1 MEINEIL
8 NIKNSSVHFIGI
20 GGVSMSSLAKLL
32 KEDGHKISGS
42 DMNLSGNVKKLMADG
57 IEISIGHSEDNLK
70 DCDMVVYTAAIS
82 KDNPELLKA
91 KEKGI
96 LTIERC
102 DLLGEMMKGYKYPVN
117 ISGTHGK
124 TTTTSM
130 VSSVFLEAG
139 VDPTISI
146 GGDFDKIGGNLNIGS
161 KDYFICEACE
171 YVESFLKFYPY
182 ITVILNIE
190 EDHLDY
196 FSGIEHIKNSFL
208 KFAER
213 TDKNG
218 FVVINGDDEN
228 CRSIKDKIPVKTYTF
243 GFSTDNDIY
252 ADNMTFKNGHPVFDV
267 YYKNEFYLNIEL
279 SVYGEHNVLNALAT
293 TLCAILCDIDKK
305 AVKKGLETFGGAK
318 RRFEYKGKYKNADI
332 YDDYAHHPTE
342 IETTINSAHKK
353 EYNNLYVVFQPHT
366 YTRTK
371 AFINEFAEVLKKAE
385 NVIIADIYAAREK
398 NIYSVSSK
406 DLADKIPTAKYI
418 GSLEE
423 IENYLRENIKDNDMV
438 LTVGAGDVFK
448 IGENLISKDA

>member
-243 GFSTDNDIY
+243 
-252 ADNMTFKNGHPVFDV
+252 
-267 YYKNEFYLNIEL
+267 
-279 SVYGEHNVLNALAT
+279 
-293 TLCAILCDIDKK
+293 
-305 AVKKGLETFGGAK
+305 
-318 RRFEYKGKYKNADI
+318 
-332 YDDYAHHPTE
+332 
-342 IETTINSAHKK
+342 
-353 EYNNLYVVFQPHT
+353 VFQ
-366 YTRTK
+366 
-371 AFINEFAEVLKKAE
+371 
-385 NVIIADIYAAREK
+385 
-398 NIYSVSSK
+398 
-406 DLADKIPTAKYI
+406 KIMIFMQTI
-418 GSLEE
+418 
-423 IENYLRENIKDNDMV
+423 
-438 LTVGAGDVFK
+438 
-448 IGENLISKDA
+448 